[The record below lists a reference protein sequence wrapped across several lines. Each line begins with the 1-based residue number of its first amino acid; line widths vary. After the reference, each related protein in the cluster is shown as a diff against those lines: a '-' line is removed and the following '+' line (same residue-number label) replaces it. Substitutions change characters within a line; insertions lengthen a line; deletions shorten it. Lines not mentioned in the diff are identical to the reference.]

1 MRPFPWT
8 SCFLEGMWS
17 THSCSL
23 EPETS
28 APSLAAHISSCPGQ
42 GTSGEWCDSSC
53 SCLRSVLGVTACPRL
68 GTGNTPSTMHVGVP
82 APPCSPDPS
91 CFCPLPRAVSR
102 GLVVGPSHPRG
113 LGRSRF
119 SLLALSRFPRVDGTE
134 TPVVLYSHLV
144 CPARPLPLQNT
155 HTRQCL
161 EPRALSTPSPWPI
174 PPTPHLAPGGPECSD
189 LICGISWKDEG
200 KTAPGVT
207 LPSPWRHPGAL
218 MALEAQSFLCIS

>member
-53 SCLRSVLGVTACPRL
+53 SCLRSVPGVTACPRL

-102 GLVVGPSHPRG
+102 GLVVGPPHPRG

-155 HTRQCL
+155 HTSVFGTQSAVHAFPL
-161 EPRALSTPSPWPI
+161 ASPSHTTPGPGWSRVLR
-174 PPTPHLAPGGPECSD
+174 PHLRH
-189 LICGISWKDEG
+189 LLEG
-200 KTAPGVT
+200 
-207 LPSPWRHPGAL
+207 
-218 MALEAQSFLCIS
+218 